1 MPLLRTRWL
10 QEDQNILQDLQHETL
25 KALLSPQHRFHPL
38 LELLL
43 LGVANRARN
52 LRKLLAK
59 FNDPTCRDL
68 VFLDLTIRL
77 LLRCRHPLSPSRG

>member
-1 MPLLRTRWL
+1 MPLLRTRRL
-10 QEDQNILQDLQHETL
+10 QEDQDILQDLQHETL
-25 KALLSPQHRFHPL
+25 KALLGPQHRLHPL

-59 FNDPTCRDL
+59 FIDPTCWGL
-68 VFLDLTIRL
+68 VFLDLRINL